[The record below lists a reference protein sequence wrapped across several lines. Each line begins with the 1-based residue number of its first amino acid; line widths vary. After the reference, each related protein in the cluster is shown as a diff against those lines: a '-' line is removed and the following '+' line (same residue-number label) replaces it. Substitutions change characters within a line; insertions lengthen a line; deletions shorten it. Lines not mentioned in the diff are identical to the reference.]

1 MDYEELPVLNEPNG
15 DPGTNPNNLNN
26 LIKYVPT
33 LDDDVKS
40 TLRDLNQPITNY
52 GEGKPERR
60 ERLIN
65 IILKTPDIRRKF
77 IIDHNIPLD
86 DTELGQEISGYA
98 DDDQDDNDDD
108 QDDDDEEFYT
118 PGPEELI
125 TIRSEIAD
133 FSLLKAKQRVNEQEI
148 FFQSFNEPENLI
160 NRRNKINNLKNFQL
174 FISQIVSDRCTS
186 ILRFSKNLKN
196 SNLIAA
202 GSWNGQTYIMNQERL
217 NCKYIL
223 VDGHEEKI
231 GGVDWN
237 PTESTH
243 IATSG
248 NEGNIAI
255 FDINTP
261 EESQAES
268 DDPIE
273 INPSLILKGHT
284 NRVTRLDHHPC
295 GKYLASASFDTT
307 WRYWDL
313 TKGKELFFQEG
324 HSKEVFTVCHHPDGS
339 LISSGGLDAIT
350 RIWDLRIG
358 RSIAVFQDHIKGIYS
373 MDWRSN
379 GYNLITGSGDN
390 SIKIWD
396 LRKSENSICTIG
408 GHKKLV
414 SDIKISKDD
423 KFFISS
429 GYDGLVNIY
438 SCDNWLKLKTFTN
451 NEKQMTCDISLNDDT
466 IISGGWDRSLKLY
479 TIN

>member
-1 MDYEELPVLNEPNG
+1 MEYDELPVVNEPMG
-15 DPGTNPNNLNN
+15 DTGANPNNLNK

-40 TLRDLNQPITNY
+40 TLRNYDQPITIY
-52 GEGKPERR
+52 GEDKPARR

-65 IILKTPDIRRKF
+65 LILTNAEIRRKF
-77 IIDHNIPLD
+77 IIDRSIPLD
-86 DTELGQEISGYA
+86 DTEFDREMSVSGYA
-98 DDDQDDNDDD
+98 DEDDEDEG
-108 QDDDDEEFYT
+108 DDDDEEFYT

-125 TIRSEIAD
+125 PIRSEIAD
-133 FSLLKAKQRVNEQEI
+133 FSLAKAKKRINEQQM
-148 FFQSFNEPENLI
+148 FFQNFNETENLI
-160 NRRNKINNLKNFQL
+160 NRRNKIKSLQNFQL

-186 ILRFSKNLKN
+186 ILRFSKHSEN

-202 GSWNGQTYIMNQERL
+202 GSWNGQTYIMNQEKL

-223 VDGHEEKI
+223 VNGHEEKI

-237 PTESTH
+237 PTEPTR

-248 NEGNIAI
+248 NEGNIAL
-255 FDINTP
+255 FDINNT
-261 EESQAES
+261 EHGADSESE
-268 DDPIE
+268 DPIE
-273 INPSLILKGHT
+273 INPSLIMKGHT

-313 TKGKELFFQEG
+313 TTAKELFFQEG
-324 HSKEVFTVCHHPDGS
+324 HSKEVFTIRHHPDGS
-339 LISSGGLDAIT
+339 LIASGGLDAIT
-350 RIWDLRIG
+350 RIWDIRIG
-358 RSIAVFQDHIKGIYS
+358 KSIAVFQDHIKGVYA

-379 GYNLITGSGDN
+379 GHNLITGSGDN
-390 SIKIWD
+390 SIKVWD

-414 SDIKISKDD
+414 SDIKISTDD
-423 KFFISS
+423 KFFVSS

-438 SCDNWLKLKTFTN
+438 SCDNWLKLKSFTN
-451 NEKQMTCDISLNDDT
+451 NEKQMTCDVSLNDNT